1 MPVQRQRSKPDL
13 EFTLRQ
19 VFGKPSFRSVST
31 SLFFGE
37 SNQTEFR
44 PVQREVIEAAL
55 DGNDVF
61 LQAATSFGKSL
72 CFQLPACIDYGS
84 KQRPHQV
91 DETHILIWLSYRR
104 RITSSGTHGMCST

>member
-19 VFGKPSFRSVST
+19 VFGKPSFRSVSM

-55 DGNDVF
+55 EGNDVF